1 MDMRRGPE
9 FLLRQLILPALKET
23 YEDLAAVVPGADLLI
38 AGEIVFAAPLV
49 AEKLGIPWISEILSP
64 FSFYSAYEPPVSPY
78 APSLS
83 FLYLGGPEFNKAFIA
98 LTRMALR
105 HWWKPVRQLRRELG
119 LGPGRDPLFHDKF
132 SAELVLALFSPEIAR
147 PQPDWPTNTVQPG
160 YVYYDREGEGLELAP
175 ELAEFL
181 DAGEAPIVFTLGSSA
196 VHDPRGFF
204 EESAKAARALGRRA
218 VFLIGENTPPQSIA
232 VPYAPFSEL
241 LPRAAA
247 VVHQGGSGTT
257 AQTLRAGCPALI
269 MPCGFDQPDNAARVR
284 RIGAGLTLSRGSYN
298 AHSTARLLDK
308 LLGDPEYATR
318 AKGIGERL
326 RSEDGLGGAC
336 DAIERVMALTGHRV
350 R

>member
-1 MDMRRGPE
+1 M
-9 FLLRQLILPALKET
+9 
-23 YEDLAAVVPGADLLI
+23 
-38 AGEIVFAAPLV
+38 
-49 AEKLGIPWISEILSP
+49 
-64 FSFYSAYEPPVSPY
+64 
-78 APSLS
+78 
-83 FLYLGGPEFNKAFIA
+83 
-98 LTRMALR
+98 
-105 HWWKPVRQLRRELG
+105 RQLRRELG

-218 VFLIGENTPPQSIA
+218 VFLIGENTPPQSLSSDGIA

-247 VVHQGGSGTT
+247 VVHQGGSGND
-257 AQTLRAGCPALI
+257 RADAAGGLSGAHYAL
-269 MPCGFDQPDNAARVR
+269 
-284 RIGAGLTLSRGSYN
+284 
-298 AHSTARLLDK
+298 
-308 LLGDPEYATR
+308 
-318 AKGIGERL
+318 RL
-326 RSEDGLGGAC
+326 RSAGQCGA
-336 DAIERVMALTGHRV
+336 G
-350 R
+350 